1 MRKSKRRNQLFEY
14 GIFLIIIL
22 FFSYKIFGLFGS
34 FGSAEEPYIVEY
46 GSIVQENEY
55 DCLILRDETLVFTE
69 KQGEVNYQVNEGDKV
84 RKGYKLYE
92 IEPMQAIENINED
105 TPRFE
110 IKTTREYIRVS
121 YDTLDVQ
128 KQVQD
133 IRRLS
138 ANGIYEGITLI
149 EHAID
154 EKIMQT
160 GEKDF
165 TEEPKER
172 YSGTYS
178 PMSGIVSFNL
188 DGYEEILNRK
198 SVRMLD
204 MGKVH
209 GENIDSTSVKVKQT
223 DTQMPLLKIV
233 DNSVWYVYVYTDL
246 RNIDRF
252 KEGLRVKIVFEDED
266 VDAEVIETNSEIG
279 NCFVILRIN
288 EQASALFGTR
298 MTRMHII
305 NKNIMGLIVPANSL
319 VYQDDEIGVLIKDL
333 NGKAVFKP
341 VRVKGENSEWV
352 VVSDG
357 VFFRKDEDGNEE
369 SVDTVKVYDEIIV
382 DISE

>member
-1 MRKSKRRNQLFEY
+1 MRKSKTKNQLFEY

-22 FFSYKIFGLFGS
+22 FFCYNILGLLGS

-55 DCLILRDETLVFTE
+55 DCLILRDETLVFSE
-69 KQGEVNYQVNEGDKV
+69 KSGEVNYKVNEGDKV

-92 IEPMQAIENINED
+92 IGPAEVNENSKED
-105 TPRFE
+105 TPFLD
-110 IKTTREYIRVS
+110 IKTAGEYMRVS

-160 GEKDF
+160 GKKEF
-165 TEEPKER
+165 SEEPVER

-178 PMSGIVSFNL
+178 PMSGIISFKV

-204 MGKVH
+204 MGKVY
-209 GENIDSTSVKVKQT
+209 GENIDSTSIKVKKT
-223 DTQMPLLKIV
+223 DTEVPILKIV

-252 KEGLRVKIVFEDED
+252 KEGARVKIVFEDED
-266 VDAEVIETNSEIG
+266 VDAAVIETNSEIG

-305 NKNIMGLIVPANSL
+305 NKNIVGLIVPANAL
-319 VYQDDEIGVLIKDL
+319 VYQEDEIGVLIKDL

-341 VRVKGENSEWV
+341 VGVKGANSEWA

-357 VFFRKDEDGNEE
+357 VFYRKDEEGNEE
-369 SVDTVKVYDEIIV
+369 SVNTVKVYDEIIV

>member
-1 MRKSKRRNQLFEY
+1 MRKIKRSNQVFEY

-22 FFSYKIFGLFGS
+22 FFSYNILGFFSS

-55 DCLILRDETLVFTE
+55 DCLILRDEILVFSE
-69 KQGEVNYQVNEGDKV
+69 KSGEVNYQVNEGDKV

-92 IEPMQAIENINED
+92 IGSAEGNESSEGYKPFLD
-105 TPRFE
+105 V
-110 IKTTREYIRVS
+110 KTVGEYIRVS

-138 ANGIYEGITLI
+138 ANGMYEGIALI

-160 GEKDF
+160 EKKDF
-165 TEEPKER
+165 SEEAVER
-172 YSGTYS
+172 YRGTYS
-178 PMSGIVSFNL
+178 PMSGIISFNL
-188 DGYEEILNRK
+188 DGYEQILNRE

-204 MGKVH
+204 MAKVH
-209 GENIDSTSVKVKQT
+209 GENIDSKSIKAKQT
-223 DTQMPLLKIV
+223 DTEGPLLKIV

-252 KEGLRVKIVFEDED
+252 KEGARVKIVFEEED
-266 VDAEVIETNSEIG
+266 VDARVIETNSEIG

-288 EQASALFGTR
+288 EQASALFGAR

-305 NKNIMGLIVPANSL
+305 NKNIVGLIVPANSL
-319 VYQDDEIGVLIKDL
+319 VYQEDEIGVLIKDL

-341 VRVKGENSEWV
+341 VGVKGENSEWA

-357 VFFRKDEDGNEE
+357 VFYRKDEEGNEE